1 MTENNT
7 PDLSLWRFLDG
18 AASISA
24 SMLLSVAFN
33 VCASCNGIPVLGQLE
48 ALTNQEDGIIITATL
63 LLFPATATLYG
74 VFRMFFAAKQAAERK
89 ARERE
94 RQERERERQTHERG
108 CREGIKEGVITGR
121 QTERERISAALE
133 QHGVQLTP
141 EIAKILAG
149 DE

>member
-33 VCASCNGIPVLGQLE
+33 VCASCYGLPVLGYLG
-48 ALTNQEDGIIITATL
+48 ALTNREDGIIITATL
-63 LLFPATATLYG
+63 LLFPTTATLYG
-74 VFRMFFAAKQAAERK
+74 VLRMFFAAKQAAERK

-94 RQERERERQTHERG
+94 RRERERGRK
-108 CREGIKEGVITGR
+108 EGIKA
-121 QTERERISAALE
+121 EREQISKMLE
-133 QHGVQLTP
+133 QQGVSLSPELARRLTSDP
-141 EIAKILAG
+141 E
-149 DE
+149 

>member
-33 VCASCNGIPVLGQLE
+33 VCVSCNGIPVLGQLE
-48 ALTNQEDGIIITATL
+48 SLTNQEDGIIITATL
-63 LLFPATATLYG
+63 LLFPTTAALYG

-89 ARERE
+89 ARERG
-94 RQERERERQTHERG
+94 RN
-108 CREGIKEGVITGR
+108 EGIQEGIRAGQR
-121 QTERERISAALE
+121 TERERINAALE
-133 QHGVQLTP
+133 QQGLELSP
-141 EIAKILAG
+141 ELARILAG
-149 DE
+149 DDE

>member
-7 PDLSLWRFLDG
+7 SDLSLWRFLDG

-33 VCASCNGIPVLGQLE
+33 VCSFCNDVPVLGDLG

-63 LLFPATATLYG
+63 LLFPTTAVLYG

-94 RQERERERQTHERG
+94 RQTLERG
-108 CREGIKEGVITGR
+108 RQEGIKAGR
-121 QTERERISAALE
+121 QSERERINAALE

-141 EIAKILAG
+141 ELTKILAED